1 MSETGGSEMSETKL
15 SGIIKKFP
23 ALSHFILSMV
33 ISGGIVL
40 IWYFGKS
47 GLRMMYIAGF
57 GASIAAFILTAIE
70 GGKKS
75 IKELLGRIIIV
86 KANIRWYLFAVL
98 IIFVTTIITR
108 VLGLIIYSEPF
119 NILQPEVNVPEMGFV
134 MSGGVIY
141 LFAILLIIK
150 GFFEAGIAEEFGYRG
165 YVMPR
170 LQAKRNALT
179 SSIIVGLLWGLW
191 HLILFWLPVTGF
203 EVYYAL
209 GQKYGIIPACLL
221 NSIIQIAMS
230 IQMTYLFNNTRG
242 SVFFASLFHAT
253 TAPAGLIF
261 LFNGITNWNRGNF
274 ELLFVYM
281 AVMVLI
287 SIILVIVGGPKNLSR
302 KYKRNILGE
311 PITKL

>member
-1 MSETGGSEMSETKL
+1 MPETKL
-15 SGIIKKFP
+15 SEIIKKFP

-47 GLRMMYIAGF
+47 GFWMMYIAGF

-170 LQAKRNALT
+170 LQSKYNALT
-179 SSIIVGLLWGLW
+179 SSIIVGFYG
-191 HLILFWLPVTGF
+191 
-203 EVYYAL
+203 E
-209 GQKYGIIPACLL
+209 YGI
-221 NSIIQIAMS
+221 
-230 IQMTYLFNNTRG
+230 
-242 SVFFASLFHAT
+242 
-253 TAPAGLIF
+253 
-261 LFNGITNWNRGNF
+261 
-274 ELLFVYM
+274 
-281 AVMVLI
+281 
-287 SIILVIVGGPKNLSR
+287 
-302 KYKRNILGE
+302 
-311 PITKL
+311 